1 MGPVSA
7 KSYPGR
13 DLVRP
18 QPPPAGRARQE
29 IDYGRRGKGY
39 VFGAFCPA
47 TGAALTRPYPGRG
60 TASWV
65 AFLEEVEGWL
75 PGEAERIYAI
85 ADNPGSHR
93 APDVLPFM
101 LAHPRWEM
109 VFQPKYA
116 AYLNLIEPWGKILR
130 SLALAGRRFET
141 WDEVREAV
149 AQATASARRSRRPPP
164 PRGGRAGHRLLERA
178 PPSLR
183 PGTEATSSAAP
194 TARHRAPAQGRMICR
209 MNHLA
214 GVWHFGV
221 GEGHAFMG
229 MKRALSAGP
238 IRA

>member
-7 KSYPGR
+7 KGYPGR

-75 PGEAERIYAI
+75 PGEAERVYAI
-85 ADNPGSHR
+85 ADNLSSHR
-93 APDVLPFM
+93 ATDVLLFM

-116 AYLNLIEPWGKILR
+116 AYLNRVRGTAADAIGSSRGGRYCVRSPWPDVASRPGTR
-130 SLALAGRRFET
+130 SPRP
-141 WDEVREAV
+141 
-149 AQATASARRSRRPPP
+149 SRRPPP
-164 PRGGRAGHRLLERA
+164 TGTRTAIPSPGATA
-178 PPSLR
+178 P
-183 PGTEATSSAAP
+183 SSAAP

-209 MNHLA
+209 MNHLD
-214 GVWHFGV
+214 
-221 GEGHAFMG
+221 
-229 MKRALSAGP
+229 
-238 IRA
+238 